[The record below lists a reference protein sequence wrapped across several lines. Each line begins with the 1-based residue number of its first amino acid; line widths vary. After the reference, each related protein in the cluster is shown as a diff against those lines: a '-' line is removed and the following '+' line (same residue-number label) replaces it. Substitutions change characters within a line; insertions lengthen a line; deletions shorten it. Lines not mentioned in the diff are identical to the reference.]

1 MGDLVIREIAGAV
14 TAPAGFTA
22 AGIAAGIKKH
32 GNPDVAL
39 IAGDGDCA
47 AAAVFTINKAKAAP
61 VLLSMMNLEASGGRA
76 QAIVANAGC
85 ANACTGEQGAADA
98 YEMASLTASLLGCA
112 PEEVLVASTGVIGV
126 NLPMDKVRAGIE
138 QASAA
143 RAADGG
149 ELASL
154 AIMTTD
160 PFPKARA
167 IACTLADGRTFRVG
181 GIAKGSGM
189 IEPRMATMLA
199 FLTTDV
205 AIEPPVLQRAL
216 VQAVDVTF
224 NAITVD
230 GECSTNDC
238 VFALA
243 SGASGT
249 AIRESDVDQFVAA
262 LVDVAGF
269 LAREIVRGGEGA
281 TKLVA
286 ITVSGAATEHDAWLA
301 ARTIANSP
309 LVKTAIHG
317 GDPNWGRLV
326 AAAGRSGAAFILER
340 TSVSIGGIE
349 LFVKGRP
356 HDERSDAAA
365 VVLQAT
371 EIEIAVDLGMGTHA
385 ATMWTCDFS
394 ADYVRI
400 NAEYRT

>member
-1 MGDLVIREIAGAV
+1 VKIREIPGAV
-14 TAPAGFTA
+14 TAPAGFAA
-22 AGIAAGIKKH
+22 AGVAAGIKKN

-39 IAGDGDCA
+39 IAGDRDCA
-47 AAAVFTINKAKAAP
+47 AAGIFTVNKAKAAP
-61 VLLSMMNLEASGGRA
+61 VLLSMAHLDASGGRA
-76 QAIVANAGC
+76 QAVIVNAGC

-98 YEMASLTASLLGCA
+98 SEMASLTASVLGCA

-126 NLPMDKVRAGIE
+126 NLPMDKVRAGIQ
-138 QASAA
+138 QASAS

-149 ELASL
+149 ELAAL

-160 PFPKARA
+160 PFPKSRA
-167 IACTLADGRTFRVG
+167 IECTLDDGRTFRVG

-199 FLTTDV
+199 FLTTDAEV
-205 AIEPPVLQRAL
+205 EPELLRRAL
-216 VQAVDVTF
+216 VSSSDLSF

-243 SGASGT
+243 SGAGG
-249 AIRESDVDQFVAA
+249 AVIREADFDAFAAA
-262 LVDVAGF
+262 LTDVSGF

-286 ITVSGAATEHDAWLA
+286 ITVTGAATADDASLA
-301 ARTIANSP
+301 ARTVANSP

-326 AAAGRSGAAFILER
+326 AAAGRSGADFILER
-340 TSVSIGGIE
+340 TSVSIGGVE
-349 LFVKGRP
+349 VFVNGRP
-356 HDERSDAAA
+356 HDERAGAAA
-365 VVLQAT
+365 AELQRKD
-371 EIEIAVDLGMGTHA
+371 IEITIDLGMGPHA

>member
-1 MGDLVIREIAGAV
+1 MSTLRIRDIAGAV

-22 AGIAAGIKKH
+22 AGIAAGIKKN
-32 GNPDVAL
+32 GRPDVAL
-39 IAGDGDCA
+39 IAGESDCA
-47 AAAVFTINKAKAAP
+47 AAGVFTVNKAKAAP
-61 VLLSMMNLEASGGRA
+61 VLLSMANLEASGGRA
-76 QAIVANAGC
+76 LAIVANAGC
-85 ANACTGEQGAADA
+85 ANACTGEKGAADA
-98 YEMASLTASLLGCA
+98 YEMASLTASLLGCSA
-112 PEEVLVASTGVIGV
+112 EEILVASTGVIGV
-126 NLPMDKVRAGIE
+126 NLPMDNVRAGIE
-138 QASAA
+138 HAVAA
-143 RAADGG
+143 RTADAG
-149 ELASL
+149 EQTSL

-167 IACTLADGRTFRVG
+167 IECTLADGRVFRVG

-199 FLTTDV
+199 FLTTDAAV
-205 AIEPPVLQRAL
+205 EPEMLQRAL
-216 VQAVDVTF
+216 LTASNLTF

-238 VFALA
+238 VFVLA

-249 AIRESDVDQFVAA
+249 AIRESDFDA
-262 LVDVAGF
+262 LVEALIDVAGF
-269 LAREIVRGGEGA
+269 MAREIVRGGEGA
-281 TKLVA
+281 TKVVA
-286 ITVSGAATEHDAWLA
+286 ITVTGAATENDAWLA
-301 ARTIANSP
+301 ARTVANSP

-326 AAAGRSGAAFILER
+326 AATGRSGADFILER

-356 HDERSDAAA
+356 YDERADAAA
-365 VVLQAT
+365 EVLKQK
-371 EIEIAVDLGMGTHA
+371 EIAIAIDLGMGTHA

-394 ADYVRI
+394 AEYVRI